1 MKKLGN
7 SILDLKNLKVG
18 KDYKYLGV
26 ITGPEI
32 AKVIVEDPK
41 KVSLPDS
48 FFNKFLKAS
57 FGKDISELVLFIDA
71 DILRV
76 FER

>member
-41 KVSLPDS
+41 KVLFKVS
-48 FFNKFLKAS
+48 F
-57 FGKDISELVLFIDA
+57 
-71 DILRV
+71 
-76 FER
+76 